1 MPMSPLI
8 AAPMTTFCAANSNGF
23 DCCVR
28 ALNTPRSVTN
38 ENVETDDAADFD
50 NRLRERVSEFAFHA
64 ERVSELSP
72 PDMGPAK
79 QRETFPL
86 ETAAHDTTR

>member
-1 MPMSPLI
+1 
-8 AAPMTTFCAANSNGF
+8 MTTFCAANSNGF

-50 NRLRERVSEFAFHA
+50 NRLRERVSECAFHA
-64 ERVSELSP
+64 GASLGIVATGHGACETKGDVPAR
-72 PDMGPAK
+72 DRGP
-79 QRETFPL
+79 
-86 ETAAHDTTR
+86 